1 MIEFKVI
8 ENVKPDKDLTLYLKK
23 FKYKVK
29 SGQIKTILHTN
40 SQVIIPTQ
48 FIFNIQSKNHQ
59 IFYLLLNPVVETFL
73 FIVSFS
79 FMNDKFFFFSL
90 SSS

>member
-8 ENVKPDKDLTLYLKK
+8 ENVIPDKDLTLYLKK

-40 SQVIIPTQ
+40 SQVIIHT
-48 FIFNIQSKNHQ
+48 
-59 IFYLLLNPVVETFL
+59 
-73 FIVSFS
+73 
-79 FMNDKFFFFSL
+79 
-90 SSS
+90 